1 MSVGRVVP
9 APPPPAM
16 TDAGKD
22 TPDKIRAAATQFEA
36 LLIAQMLRSS
46 QSDEGDGTAEGANGS
61 SSSLIELG
69 QQQFAQALASN
80 GGLGI
85 AKIVV
90 AGLESHANR

>member
-1 MSVGRVVP
+1 MSVGRVMPV
-9 APPPPAM
+9 PPPPAM
-16 TDAGKD
+16 ADAGRN
-22 TPDKIRAAATQFEA
+22 TPDKIGSAATQFEA

-46 QSDEGDGTAEGANGS
+46 QSDEGDTADGANGS

-80 GGLGI
+80 GGLGM

>member
-46 QSDEGDGTAEGANGS
+46 QTDEGAAADGANGS